1 MDVYGYI
8 PKIWKKYDNNDI
20 LFLDKFETK
29 AFTSEIMEKVDE
41 KMPND
46 IDFQKIYD
54 QHQNKE
60 GFMHKENI
68 DNFVM
73 AII

>member
-1 MDVYGYI
+1 
-8 PKIWKKYDNNDI
+8 
-20 LFLDKFETK
+20 
-29 AFTSEIMEKVDE
+29 MEKVDE

-46 IDFQKIYD
+46 IDFQKIYG

-73 AII
+73 AIIIC